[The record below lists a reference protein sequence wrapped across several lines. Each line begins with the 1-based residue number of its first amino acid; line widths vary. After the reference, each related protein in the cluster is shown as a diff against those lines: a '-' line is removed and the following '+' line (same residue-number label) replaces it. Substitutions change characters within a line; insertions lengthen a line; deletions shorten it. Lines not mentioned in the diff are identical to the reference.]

1 MKQFSHTVKDPLGI
15 HTHLAGL
22 LAQQAKTFND
32 TTVAITK
39 GDTTVKTAQFMQLI
53 RLGVKRGDVITF
65 SADGANE
72 DAAIQ
77 AMSDF
82 CKKNL

>member
-1 MKQFSHTVKDPLGI
+1 MKQFSYTVKDPLGI

-22 LAQQAKTFND
+22 LTFND